1 VAIVPFQASADSSR
15 GSIVERRVQCALS
28 PMHIVMPRPLGGALR
43 NDAVWRL
50 SVWRLSVCRVHR
62 A

>member
-1 VAIVPFQASADSSR
+1 MAIVPFQASADSSR

-43 NDAVWRL
+43 NDAV
-50 SVWRLSVCRVHR
+50 
-62 A
+62 